1 MTYTYSPDDIVL
13 QVLKEENEKYAIDLR
28 ERILNF
34 AVQLFK
40 LIASLPKDKEFDV
53 IRIQISRSGT
63 SIGANYEEAQSS
75 TYREFSHKTRIALRE
90 ANETKYWLRV
100 LEKLAIGDTE
110 LLKSLLNEINEISKI
125 LGSIVSKID
134 KKIKNQN
141 L

>member
-90 ANETKYWLRV
+90 ANETKYWLRI

-110 LLKSLLNEINEISKI
+110 LLNSLLNEINEISKI

>member
-90 ANETKYWLRV
+90 ANETKYWLRI

>member
-1 MTYTYSPDDIVL
+1 MTYTYSLDDIVL

-90 ANETKYWLRV
+90 ANETKYWLRI

-110 LLKSLLNEINEISKI
+110 LLNSLLNEINEISKI

>member
-1 MTYTYSPDDIVL
+1 M
-13 QVLKEENEKYAIDLR
+13 
-28 ERILNF
+28 
-34 AVQLFK
+34 
-40 LIASLPKDKEFDV
+40 

-90 ANETKYWLRV
+90 ANETKYWLRI